1 MEGKRKMTT
10 LFEPAFAKINLT
22 LDVLGKRPDG
32 YHDLK
37 SVMQTISIRDDIEI
51 DLDTG
56 KSWKLICSKEG
67 IPEDET
73 NLAWKAARVY
83 FDRIGKEPDGLEI
96 RIIKRIPSQAGL
108 GGGSAD
114 AAAVLRAL
122 NKHYGEPLSVLA
134 LAELG
139 SLVGSDVPFCTLCGT
154 AMVEGRG
161 ERLRKLP
168 DMPDCVLVICKPAF
182 SVSTPELFKLIDEK
196 VIGKRPDHSAMES
209 ALLAGDLGK
218 VAENVWNV
226 FDPVVTQDH
235 LELNYIKS
243 IFNSYGSVA
252 QQMTGSGSAVYAI
265 VPSFEYAAVICNML
279 RDNYPDVFIAKP
291 V

>member
-1 MEGKRKMTT
+1 MTT
-10 LFEPAFAKINLT
+10 LYEGAFAKVNLT

-51 DLDTG
+51 DIGTG
-56 KSWKLICSKEG
+56 KPWVLRCSKEG
-67 IPEDET
+67 IPTDER
-73 NLAWKAARVY
+73 NLAWKAAKVF
-83 FDRIGKEPDGLEI
+83 FDTTKKDPDGLEI
-96 RIIKRIPSQAGL
+96 RITKRIPSEAGL

-122 NKHYGEPLSVLA
+122 NRHYDNPFSILA

-139 SLVGSDVPFCTLCGT
+139 SQVGSDVPFCTLCGT

-168 DMPDCVLVICKPAF
+168 DLPDCCFVVCKPPF
-182 SVSTPELFKLIDEK
+182 SSSTPELYRKLDETT
-196 VIGKRPDHSAMES
+196 IARRPDHQAMES

-218 VAENVWNV
+218 IAENIWNV
-226 FDPVVTQDH
+226 FDPVVTKEH

-252 QQMTGSGSAVYAI
+252 QQMTGSGSAVFAI
-265 VPSFEYAAVICNML
+265 VPDFEFAAVICNML
-279 RDNYPDVFIAKP
+279 KDNYPEVFIAKP

>member
-1 MEGKRKMTT
+1 MTT
-10 LFEPAFAKINLT
+10 LYEGAFAKINLT
-22 LDVLGKRPDG
+22 LDVLGKRDDG

-37 SVMQTISIRDDIEI
+37 SVMQTISIRDDVEI
-51 DLDTG
+51 DVDTG
-56 KSWKLICSKEG
+56 RPWVLRCSDES
-67 IPEDET
+67 IPTDER
-73 NLAWKAARVY
+73 NLAWKAARTF
-83 FDRIGKEPDGLEI
+83 FDRVGQEPDGIEI
-96 RIIKRIPSQAGL
+96 RITKRIPVRSGL

-122 NKHYGEPLSVLA
+122 NRYYNNPLSILA

-139 SLVGSDVPFCTLCGT
+139 ASVGSDVPFCVLCGT

-161 ERLRKLP
+161 ERIRKLP
-168 DMPDCVLVICKPAF
+168 DMPDCCFVVCKPQF
-182 SVSTPELFKLIDEK
+182 SCSTPELYKALDAS
-196 VIGKRPDHSAMES
+196 VIGKRPNHQAIES

-218 VAENVWNV
+218 IAESIYNV
-226 FDPVVTQDH
+226 FDPLVTKEH

-252 QQMTGSGSAVYAI
+252 QQMTGSGPAVFGI
-265 VPSFEYAAVICNML
+265 VTEFEFAAVICSML
-279 RDNYPDVFIAKP
+279 KDNYPDVFIAKP

>member
-1 MEGKRKMTT
+1 MTT
-10 LFEPAFAKINLT
+10 LYEGAFAKINLT
-22 LDVLGKRPDG
+22 LDVLDKRADG
-32 YHDLK
+32 YHDIK

-56 KSWKLICSKEG
+56 KPWELYCTNES
-67 IPEDET
+67 IPCDER
-73 NLAWKAARVY
+73 NLAWKAAKV
-83 FDRIGKEPDGLEI
+83 FCDTMNIDPNGLTI
-96 RIIKRIPSQAGL
+96 RITKRIPTEAGL

-122 NKHYGEPLSVLA
+122 NRHYGNRLSILA

-139 SLVGSDVPFCTLCGT
+139 AQIGSDVPFCTLCGT

-168 DMPDCVLVICKPAF
+168 GMPDCCFVICKPPF
-182 SVSTPELFKLIDEK
+182 SSSTPELYKKLDSMTIAK
-196 VIGKRPDHSAMES
+196 HPDNQAMES

-218 VAENVWNV
+218 VAENVYNV
-226 FDPVVTQDH
+226 FDPVVTADH

-252 QQMTGSGSAVYAI
+252 QQMTGSGSAVFAI
-265 VPSFEYAAVICNML
+265 VPDFEFAAVICSML
-279 RDNYPDVFIAKP
+279 RDNYPEVFIAKP

>member
-1 MEGKRKMTT
+1 MTT
-10 LFEPAFAKINLT
+10 LYEGAFAKINLT
-22 LDVLGKRPDG
+22 LDVLDKRPDG
-32 YHDLK
+32 YHDIQ
-37 SVMQTISIRDDIEI
+37 SVMQTISIRDDVQI
-51 DLDTG
+51 DVDTD
-56 KSWKLICSKEG
+56 KPWTLSCDNEG
-67 IPEDET
+67 VPTDER
-73 NLAWKAARVY
+73 NLAWKAAKVFY
-83 FDRIGKEPDGLEI
+83 EQMKFDTTGIAI
-96 RIIKRIPSQAGL
+96 RITKRIPMGAGL

-122 NKHYGEPLSVLA
+122 NRHYGNPLSILA

-139 SLVGSDVPFCTLCGT
+139 ALVGSDVPFCTLCGT

-168 DMPDCVLVICKPAF
+168 DMPDCCFVVCKPDF
-182 SVSTPELFKLIDEK
+182 SSSTPELYQKLDET
-196 VIGKRPDHSAMES
+196 VIPKRPDNQAMES

-218 VAENVWNV
+218 VAENVYNV
-226 FDPVVTQDH
+226 FDPLVTKDH

-252 QQMTGSGSAVYAI
+252 QQMTGSGSAVFAI
-265 VPSFEYAAVICNML
+265 VPDFEFAAVICSML
-279 RDNYPDVFIAKP
+279 KDNYPQVYIAKP

>member
-1 MEGKRKMTT
+1 MITLYEG
-10 LFEPAFAKINLT
+10 AFAKINLT
-22 LDVLGKRPDG
+22 LDVLDKRPDG

-37 SVMQTISIRDDIEI
+37 SVMQTISIRDDIQI
-51 DLDTG
+51 DLQTG
-56 KSWKLICSKEG
+56 EPWKLECNMDG
-67 IPEDET
+67 IPCDER
-73 NLAWKAARVY
+73 NLAWKAAKAF
-83 FDRIGKEPDGLEI
+83 FDATKKDPDGI
-96 RIIKRIPSQAGL
+96 TIHITKRIPVEAGL

-114 AAAVLRAL
+114 AGAVLRAL
-122 NKHYGEPLSVLA
+122 NRYYGDPFSILA

-139 SLVGSDVPFCTLCGT
+139 SSVGSDVPFCTLCGT

-168 DMPDCVLVICKPAF
+168 DMPDCCIVVCKPEF
-182 SVSTPELFKLIDEK
+182 SASTPELYRKIDES
-196 VIGKRPDHSAMES
+196 VIGKRPDHQAMES

-218 VAENVWNV
+218 IAENIWNV
-226 FDPVVTQDH
+226 FDPLVTQEH

-252 QQMTGSGSAVYAI
+252 QQMTGSGSAVFGI
-265 VPSFEYAAVICNML
+265 VENFEYAAVICSML
-279 RDNYPDVFIAKP
+279 KDNYPQVYIAKP

>member
-1 MEGKRKMTT
+1 MTT
-10 LFEPAFAKINLT
+10 LYEGAFAKLNLT
-22 LDVLGKRPDG
+22 LDVLGKREDG

-37 SVMQTISIRDDIEI
+37 SVMQTISVRDDVEI
-51 DLDTG
+51 DIGTG
-56 KSWKLICSKEG
+56 KPWTLECSMEG
-67 IPEDET
+67 IPCDER
-73 NLAWKAARVY
+73 NLAWKAAKVF
-83 FDRIGKEPDGLEI
+83 FDVTKIDSDGIAI
-96 RIIKRIPSQAGL
+96 RITKRIPSGAGM

-122 NKHYGEPLSVLA
+122 NRHYENPFSIFA

-139 SLVGSDVPFCTLCGT
+139 AQVGSDVPFCVVCGT

-168 DMPDCVLVICKPAF
+168 DMPDCIFVICKPDF
-182 SVSTPELFKLIDEK
+182 SVSTPELYKKIDQ
-196 VIGKRPDHSAMES
+196 VAIPKRPDNKAMES

-218 VAENVWNV
+218 VCENVFNV
-226 FDPVVTQDH
+226 FDPLVTQDH

-243 IFNSYGSVA
+243 IFNSYGA
-252 QQMTGSGSAVYAI
+252 AAFQMTGSGSAVFAI
-265 VPSFEYAAVICNML
+265 VQDFEFAAVICNML
-279 RDNYPDVFIAKP
+279 RDNYPNVFIAKP

>member
-1 MEGKRKMTT
+1 MTT
-10 LFEPAFAKINLT
+10 LYEGAFAKINLT
-22 LDVLGKRPDG
+22 LDVLDKRPDG
-32 YHDLK
+32 YHDIE
-37 SVMQTISIRDDIEI
+37 SVMQTISIRDDVEI
-51 DLDTG
+51 DVDTDKPWSLSCDADG
-56 KSWKLICSKEG
+56 V
-67 IPEDET
+67 PTDER
-73 NLAWKAARVY
+73 NLAWKAAKVFY
-83 FDRIGKEPDGLEI
+83 ENTKFETTGIAI
-96 RIIKRIPSQAGL
+96 RITKRIPMEAGL

-122 NKHYGEPLSVLA
+122 NRHYGEPLSILA

-139 SLVGSDVPFCTLCGT
+139 ALVGSDVPFCTLCGT

-168 DMPDCVLVICKPAF
+168 DMPDCCFVVCKPDF
-182 SVSTPELFKLIDEK
+182 SSSTPELYRKLDETS
-196 VIGKRPDHSAMES
+196 IPKRPDNQAMES

-218 VAENVWNV
+218 VAENIYNV
-226 FDPVVTQDH
+226 FDPIVTQDH

-252 QQMTGSGSAVYAI
+252 QQMTGSGSAVFAI
-265 VPSFEYAAVICNML
+265 VPDFEFAAVICSML
-279 RDNYPDVFIAKP
+279 KDNYPQVYIAKP

>member
-1 MEGKRKMTT
+1 MTT
-10 LFEPAFAKINLT
+10 LYEGAFAKINLT
-22 LDVLGKRPDG
+22 LDVLDKRPDG
-32 YHDLK
+32 YHDIQ
-37 SVMQTISIRDDIEI
+37 SVMQTISIRDDVQI
-51 DLDTG
+51 DVDTD
-56 KSWKLICSKEG
+56 KPWTLSCDQEG
-67 IPEDET
+67 VPTDER
-73 NLAWKAARVY
+73 NLAWKAANVFY
-83 FDRIGKEPDGLEI
+83 EQMKFDTTGIAI
-96 RIIKRIPSQAGL
+96 RITKRIPMEAGL

-122 NKHYGEPLSVLA
+122 NRHYGNPLSILA

-139 SLVGSDVPFCTLCGT
+139 ALVGSDVPFCTLCGT

-168 DMPDCVLVICKPAF
+168 DMPDCCFVVCKPDF
-182 SVSTPELFKLIDEK
+182 SSSTPELYQKLDETA
-196 VIGKRPDHSAMES
+196 IAKRPDNQAMES

-218 VAENVWNV
+218 VAENVYNV
-226 FDPVVTQDH
+226 FDPLVTKDH

-252 QQMTGSGSAVYAI
+252 QQMTGSGSAVFAI
-265 VPSFEYAAVICNML
+265 VPDFEFAAVICSML
-279 RDNYPDVFIAKP
+279 KDNYPQVYIAKP

>member
-1 MEGKRKMTT
+1 MITLYEG
-10 LFEPAFAKINLT
+10 AFAKINLT
-22 LDVLGKRPDG
+22 LDVLGKREDG

-37 SVMQTISIRDDIEI
+37 SVMQTISIRDDVEI

-56 KSWKLICSKEG
+56 KPWSLQCDKEG
-67 IPEDET
+67 IPCDER
-73 NLAWKAARVY
+73 NLAWKAARVF
-83 FDRIGKEPDGLEI
+83 FDTTKKDPNGLTI
-96 RIIKRIPSQAGL
+96 RITKRIPAEAGL

-122 NKHYGEPLSVLA
+122 NKHYGNPLSILA

-139 SLVGSDVPFCTLCGT
+139 GQIGSDVPFCTLCGT

-168 DMPDCVLVICKPAF
+168 DMPDCCFVVCKPAF
-182 SVSTPELFKLIDEK
+182 SSSTPELYKKLDAT
-196 VIGKRPDHSAMES
+196 VIARHPDNQAMES

-218 VAENVWNV
+218 VAENVYNV
-226 FDPVVTQDH
+226 FDPVVTADH

-252 QQMTGSGSAVYAI
+252 QQMTGSGSAVFAI
-265 VPSFEYAAVICNML
+265 VPDFEFAAVICSML
-279 RDNYPDVFIAKP
+279 KDNYPDIFIAKP

>member
-1 MEGKRKMTT
+1 MTT
-10 LFEPAFAKINLT
+10 LYEGAFAKINLT
-22 LDVLGKRPDG
+22 LDVLDKRPDG
-32 YHDLK
+32 YHDIQ
-37 SVMQTISIRDDIEI
+37 SVMQTISIRDDVQI
-51 DLDTG
+51 DVDTD
-56 KSWKLICSKEG
+56 KPWTLSCDQEG
-67 IPEDET
+67 VPTDER
-73 NLAWKAARVY
+73 NLAWKAAKVFY
-83 FDRIGKEPDGLEI
+83 EQMKFDTTGIAFRIT
-96 RIIKRIPSQAGL
+96 KRIPMEAGL

-122 NKHYGEPLSVLA
+122 NRHYGNPLSILA

-139 SLVGSDVPFCTLCGT
+139 ALVGSDVPFCTLCGT

-168 DMPDCVLVICKPAF
+168 DMPDCCFVVCKPDF
-182 SVSTPELFKLIDEK
+182 SSSTPELYQKLDET
-196 VIGKRPDHSAMES
+196 VIAKRPDNQAMES

-218 VAENVWNV
+218 VAENVYNV
-226 FDPVVTQDH
+226 FDPLVTKDH

-252 QQMTGSGSAVYAI
+252 QQMTGSGSAVFAI
-265 VPSFEYAAVICNML
+265 VPDFEFAAVICSML
-279 RDNYPDVFIAKP
+279 KDNYPQVYIAKP

>member
-1 MEGKRKMTT
+1 MITLYEG
-10 LFEPAFAKINLT
+10 AFAKLNLT
-22 LDVLGKRPDG
+22 LDVLDKRPDG

-37 SVMQTISIRDDIEI
+37 SVMQTISIRDDIQI
-51 DLDTG
+51 DLETG
-56 KSWKLICSKEG
+56 EPWKLICDRED
-67 IPEDET
+67 IPTDST
-73 NLAWKAARVY
+73 NLAWKAAEV
-83 FDRIGKEPDGLEI
+83 FFAATKKDPNGLTI
-96 RIIKRIPSQAGL
+96 TITKRIPQQAGL

-122 NKHYGEPLSVLA
+122 NRHYGAPLSILA

-139 SLVGSDVPFCTLCGT
+139 ASVGSDVPFCTLCGT

-168 DMPDCVLVICKPAF
+168 DIPNCFFVVCKPEF
-182 SVSTPELFKLIDEK
+182 SASTPELYKKLDES
-196 VIGKRPDHSAMES
+196 VIGKRPNHQAMES

-218 VAENVWNV
+218 IAENVYNV
-226 FDPVVTQDH
+226 FDPLVTKEH
-235 LELNYIKS
+235 LEINYIKS

-252 QQMTGSGSAVYAI
+252 QQMTGSGSAVFGI
-265 VPSFEYAAVICNML
+265 VTCFEHAAVICSML
-279 RDNYPDVFIAKP
+279 KDNYPNVYIAKP